1 MLLGQFEG
9 RVTSKNQL
17 AFPKTFRDQLG
28 GRLIVTKGLEGHLI
42 VVSERNWKTL
52 LEGTEGKPFTN
63 TQARQTQR
71 YLLGNASFVTADS
84 RGRFVLAEYLKKHAN
99 IKTEIIF
106 AGLQRFVEIW
116 DKNSW
121 EKHQEELAKTVA
133 SIADRLGGEE
143 KK

>member
-9 RVTSKNQL
+9 RVSSKNQI
-17 AFPKTFRDQLG
+17 AFPKVFRDHLG
-28 GRLIVTKGLEGHLI
+28 GKLIVTKGFEGYLI

-52 LEGTEGKPFTN
+52 LEGTEGKPFIN
-63 TQARQTQR
+63 TDARQTQR

-84 RGRFVLAEYLKKHAN
+84 RGRFVLADHLKKHAN

-106 AGLQRFVEIW
+106 AGIERFVEIW

-121 EKHQEELAKTVA
+121 EKHQEELSQKVA
-133 SIADRLGGEE
+133 SIADRLGREE
-143 KK
+143 DK